1 MCYRENCRHV
11 VVGDMVIE
19 HSRDD
24 DDDKWVGIVV
34 GAIGKKYMHDRV
46 SIVWD
51 RQNPNYND
59 KHGYSKTNL
68 HNLRR
73 EYEIHK
79 ADA

>member
-1 MCYRENCRHV
+1 MCSRIDCRHV
-11 VVGDMVIE
+11 VVGDMVVE
-19 HSRDD
+19 HSRSGAN
-24 DDDKWVGIVV
+24 KWVGIVV

-79 ADA
+79 AAA

>member
-1 MCYRENCRHV
+1 MCSRIDCRHV
-11 VVGDMVIE
+11 VVGDMVVE
-19 HSRDD
+19 HSRSGDN
-24 DDDKWVGIVV
+24 KWVGIVV

-46 SIVWD
+46 SIELD
-51 RQNPNYND
+51 RQNQNYND

>member
-1 MCYRENCRHV
+1 MCRRVDCRHV
-11 VVGDMVIE
+11 AVGDMVVE
-19 HSRDD
+19 YSRSGVL
-24 DDDKWVGIVV
+24 KGVGIVV

-73 EYEIHK
+73 EYKIYK
-79 ADA
+79 ARA